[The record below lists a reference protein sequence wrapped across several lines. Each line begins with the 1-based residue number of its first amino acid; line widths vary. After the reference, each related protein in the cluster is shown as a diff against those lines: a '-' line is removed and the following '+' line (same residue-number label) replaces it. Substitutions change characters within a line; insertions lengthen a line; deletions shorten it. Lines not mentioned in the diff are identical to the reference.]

1 MKKVKNNSVNKYIK
15 IRGARLNNLK
25 NINLNIK
32 RNTLTVITGLS
43 GSGKTTLAFD
53 TLYAEG
59 QRKYIESLSSYARQF
74 MGKINKP
81 LVDKIDGISPA
92 IAVEQKI
99 NSTNPRSTVGTKTE
113 LFDYIR
119 LLYARIG
126 ETFSPKSNKI
136 VKKDSVNDVLDY
148 LKSQPIRSKYIIT
161 CKPKILENNKSN
173 YVKKLLSQGFA
184 MGYFNNEII
193 KLSEIDEEN
202 FENFELV
209 IERIIL
215 TKNKNEIC
223 NLADSIE
230 IAFFEGD
237 GTCNLI
243 NLEDGEKVCFSNNF
257 ERDGIIF
264 PEPNE
269 HFFSFNNPYGAC
281 KKCQGYGNIIG
292 IDLDLVVPNK
302 NLSIFEGA
310 IVPWNGN
317 SFKKYFND
325 LINNS
330 HKFSLPIHIP
340 FYKLDAKQ
348 KELIWEGNEYFKGLN
363 FFFKKIE
370 SKTYKIQNRV
380 LLSRYRGKTECS
392 ECKGSRLRKETENV
406 KINNKSVPQLL
417 KLSINELARFFN
429 DFNVVNEKKE
439 IAENI
444 LLEIKS
450 RISFMQDVGLGYLTL
465 NRRSNSLSGGESQRI
480 NLATS
485 LGSSLVGAMYILD
498 EPSIGLH
505 SIDNKKLIK
514 ILKKLKNLGN
524 TVIVV
529 EHDEGIMKEADEIID
544 LGPYAG
550 INGGEIVA
558 NGKYEDIIKC
568 NQSITG
574 MYLNSEKKI
583 VYPKNRKKINHKI
596 ILKGAREN
604 NLKNIDIE
612 FPLNMMVAVTGVSGS
627 GKSTLVKKILYPAI
641 LKNFDIYKEKSGE
654 FKSLAG
660 DLNLINQIEY
670 IDQNPIGR
678 SSRSN
683 PVTYVKAYDDIRQ
696 LYSKQS
702 LAKNR
707 NYKPKHFSFNVDG
720 GRCDKCKGE
729 GVIIIEMQFMAD
741 VVLKCD
747 ECDGKRFKKEI
758 LQVKFDDKSIDE
770 ILKMTLDEA
779 ISFFEKNGESKLI
792 NKLMPL
798 KKVGLGYI
806 TLGQSS
812 SNISGGE
819 AQRIKLASFIG
830 KGDNKNKIL
839 FIFDEPTTG
848 LHFHDIN
855 YLIKSLF
862 LLIENGHSVIVV
874 EHNLD
879 MIKCADYIIDLGPN
893 AGIDGGKLVATG
905 TPEEIVK
912 NNDSHTGR
920 FLKEK
925 LI

>member
-1 MKKVKNNSVNKYIK
+1 MKKVKNVSFNNYIR

-25 NINLNIK
+25 NIDVNIK
-32 RNTLTVITGLS
+32 RNSLTVITGLS

-81 LVDKIDGISPA
+81 LVDSIDGISPA
-92 IAVEQKI
+92 IAVEQKV

-113 LFDYIR
+113 IFDYIR

-126 ETFSPKSNKI
+126 ETISPKSNKI
-136 VKKDSVNDVLDY
+136 VKKDTVNDVLEF
-148 LKSQPIRSKYIIT
+148 LKSQKSKSKLIIT
-161 CKPKILENNKSN
+161 CKPKVLKNNKSN
-173 YVKKLLSQGFA
+173 YVKKLLSNGFA
-184 MGYFNNEII
+184 LGYLRGQII
-193 KLSEIDEEN
+193 KLSDIDEED
-202 FENFELV
+202 FEEFDLV
-209 IERIIL
+209 IERAIIGSD
-215 TKNKNEIC
+215 KNEI
-223 NLADSIE
+223 NRLTESIE
-230 IAFFEGD
+230 IAFFEGN
-237 GTCNLI
+237 GKCNI
-243 NLEDGEKVCFSNNF
+243 VNLDNKTKFSFTNNF
-257 ERDGIIF
+257 ERDGLLF

-269 HFFSFNNPYGAC
+269 QFFSFNNPYGAC
-281 KKCQGYGNIIG
+281 KKCQGYGDIIG
-292 IDLDLVVPNK
+292 IDIELVVPNK
-302 NLSIFEGA
+302 NLSIYEGA
-310 IVPWNGN
+310 VIPWNGK
-317 SFKKYFND
+317 SFRKYLND

-330 HKFSLPIHIP
+330 HKFSFPIHEP
-340 FYKLDAKQ
+340 FYRLNEEQIKLLWD
-348 KELIWEGNEYFKGLN
+348 GNQHFKGLN

-380 LLSRYRGKTECS
+380 LLSRFRGKTKCFECN
-392 ECKGSRLRKETENV
+392 GSRLRKETENV
-406 KINNKSVPQLL
+406 KLNNKNIPQLL
-417 KLSINELARFFN
+417 ELSIDELCDFFYN
-429 DFNVVNEKKE
+429 LNLKDEKKD

-444 LLEIKS
+444 LYEIKS

-498 EPSIGLH
+498 EPSVGLH
-505 SIDNKKLIK
+505 SIDNKKLIN
-514 ILKKLKNLGN
+514 ILKKLKKLGN
-524 TVIVV
+524 TVVVV

-550 INGGEIVA
+550 INGGNIVA
-558 NGKYEDIIKC
+558 NGKYQDILK
-568 NQSITG
+568 NKESITAK
-574 MYLNSEKKI
+574 YLNSEKEI
-583 VYPKNRKKINHKI
+583 VYPQSRKKVNHKI

-641 LKNFDIYKEKSGE
+641 QKNLDIYKEKSGE
-654 FKSLAG
+654 FKSIGG
-660 DLNLINQIEY
+660 DLNLIDQVEY

-683 PVTYVKAYDDIRQ
+683 PVTYLKVYDEIRQ
-696 LYSKQS
+696 LFSKQS
-702 LAKNR
+702 LAKSR

-729 GVIIIEMQFMAD
+729 GIIVIEMQFMAD
-741 VVLKCD
+741 VSLKCD
-747 ECDGKRFKKEI
+747 ECNGKRFKKEI
-758 LQVKFDDKSIDE
+758 LQIKFDNKSVNE
-770 ILKMTLDEA
+770 ILEMTLDESL
-779 ISFFEKNGESKLI
+779 SFFEKNNEYKIYNKLI
-792 NKLMPL
+792 PL

-819 AQRIKLASFIG
+819 AQRIKLASFIS
-830 KGDNKNKIL
+830 KGENKNKIL

-862 LLIENGHSVIVV
+862 LLVENGHSVIIV

-893 AGIDGGKLVATG
+893 AGISGGKLVATG
-905 TPEEIVK
+905 TPEEIIK
-912 NNDSHTGR
+912 TRQSHTGR

-925 LI
+925 LV